1 MKKKIN
7 TQFAPMSPL
16 FKDYVMNDTSWK
28 ADLPNWLLEIKECSQ
43 NTPYAMTFTLVA
55 RILEVLAQR
64 AIEIN
69 DPALNII
76 MLHLSLYDGS
86 HTKEAQ
92 EQINIQ
98 RERIKLYQ
106 QESIKT
112 KK

>member
-1 MKKKIN
+1 MEKDIN
-7 TQFAPMSPL
+7 PQFAPMSTL
-16 FKDYVMNDTSWK
+16 TESYVMNDTAWK
-28 ADLPNWLLEIKECSQ
+28 ADLPNWLREIKECSQ

-55 RILEVLAQR
+55 RILGILAQR

-92 EQINIQ
+92 EQIAIQ
-98 RERIKLYQ
+98 RERIKQYQ
-106 QESIKT
+106 KLL
-112 KK
+112 K